1 MDENG
6 RAEEGRSV
14 GKTATRV
21 GIAGAIALGAIASG
35 LLRTRS
41 GRRLVGEVWQGRQ
54 RTRIEDRVMDALW
67 RDKVLGRRRIDAA
80 EIVDGVIE
88 LSGAVR
94 SDVERGRAIAIA
106 ESVKGVGEVEDR
118 MVVSAEAGRGRGR
131 KPNTEGVRKG

>member
-6 RAEEGRSV
+6 RVEAGR
-14 GKTATRV
+14 GFGTATRV

-35 LLRTRS
+35 LLLTRG

-54 RTRIEDRVMDALW
+54 RTRIEDRVLDALW

-80 EIVDGVIE
+80 ELAEGVIA

-94 SDVERGRAIAIA
+94 SDVERGRALAIA
-106 ESVKGVGEVEDR
+106 ESVKGVREVEDR
-118 MVVSAEAGRGRGR
+118 LDIVSEARSRLR
-131 KPNTEGVRKG
+131 REGGKRT

>member
-6 RAEEGRSV
+6 RAETGSRV

-35 LLRTRS
+35 LLLTRG

-80 EIVDGVIE
+80 EIADGVIE

-94 SDVERGRAIAIA
+94 SDVERGRAVAIA
-106 ESVKGVGEVEDR
+106 ESVKGVREVDDRLEIVVAENRHRHRGER
-118 MVVSAEAGRGRGR
+118 NASG
-131 KPNTEGVRKG
+131 